1 MSKEGLIKGLHVL
14 LGISGGIAAYKSAD
28 LASKL
33 TGAGAQ
39 VRCVMTESA
48 CKLILPKTFEA
59 VTGEA
64 VYTSL
69 WSDENEY
76 RIGHVKLAEW
86 ADVVVVAPATAN
98 IIGKAASGI
107 CDEVLSTTLC
117 TCWKKPVMVAP
128 AMNVNMWNNP
138 VVQGNVEKLRQIG
151 WQIVGPRE
159 GRLACGV
166 EAMGRMAEPSEL
178 IEAIEMTAS
187 EFNK

>member
-1 MSKEGLIKGLHVL
+1 MSKQSVIKGLHVV
-14 LGISGGIAAYKSAD
+14 LGVSGGIAAYKSAD

-33 TGAGAQ
+33 TGAGAT

-69 WSDENEY
+69 WSDQNEY
-76 RIGHVKLAEW
+76 RIGHVKLADW

-98 IIGKAASGI
+98 IIGKAANGI

-117 TCWKKPVMVAP
+117 TCWKKPVIVAP
-128 AMNVNMWNNP
+128 AMNVNMWSSP
-138 VVQGNVEKLRQIG
+138 AVQRNIEKLCQMG
-151 WQIVGPRE
+151 WRIVGPRE

-178 IEAIEMTAS
+178 IEVIELTAA
-187 EFNK
+187 ELKK